1 MDKKL
6 LSSREKKYG
15 CRRVFFLRKKKE
27 TFKKWI
33 RGQVALKDYR
43 EIPWPGGLGLDDI

>member
-15 CRRVFFLRKKKE
+15 CRRVFFLEKE

-33 RGQVALKDYR
+33 REQVALEHYR
-43 EIPWPGGLGLDDI
+43 EIPGPGGLGLDDL